1 MIFWYLLVMLLGL
14 STSQTLA
21 NPNSS
26 AAAMSL
32 ETVYLLAVEQ
42 APSLAI
48 ARYRMDSAEAQSADA
63 RGSLLPQVSLFG
75 EWSENKL
82 SYDGALSPIYGEE
95 NYPGQRYGFQ
105 ARQALFNMSRFRE
118 MQRRDALFDRSKS
131 DLAQAEIE
139 LLAQVVDAYL
149 TVLVADNTVS
159 QLSLIH
165 I

>member
-1 MIFWYLLVMLLGL
+1 MGL
-14 STSQTLA
+14 STSQILA
-21 NPNSS
+21 SPNSP

-82 SYDGALSPIYGEE
+82 SYDGALPVSYTH
-95 NYPGQRYGFQ
+95 
-105 ARQALFNMSRFRE
+105 
-118 MQRRDALFDRSKS
+118 
-131 DLAQAEIE
+131 
-139 LLAQVVDAYL
+139 L
-149 TVLVADNTVS
+149 TLPTTV
-159 QLSLIH
+159 IV
-165 I
+165 